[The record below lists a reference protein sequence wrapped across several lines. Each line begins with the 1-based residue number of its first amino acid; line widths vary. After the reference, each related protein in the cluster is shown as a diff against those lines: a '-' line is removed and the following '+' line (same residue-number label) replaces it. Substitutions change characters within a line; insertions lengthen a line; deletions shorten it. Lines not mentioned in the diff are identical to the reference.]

1 MWRRRW
7 RRRKLPKPTYPERVL
22 YKSLER
28 QHIPYIREYQVGPY
42 RADAYIP
49 HLNVLIEVDG
59 EYWHSKPAQQIID
72 KRKNAYY
79 KAKGYG
85 LIRIP
90 AKNLIGD
97 TDRFIRLVESFER
110 NPYGQ

>member
-1 MWRRRW
+1 MWKRRW
-7 RRRKLPKPTYPERVL
+7 QRRKLPKPTYPERVL

-28 QHIPYIREYQVGPY
+28 QYIPYIREYQVGPY

-49 HLNVLIEVDG
+49 HLNLLIEVDG

-110 NPYGQ
+110 NPHG